1 MAPTHAVVLGGGLS
15 GMLAASVLVRHV
27 DEVTVVERDKLP
39 DGPSPRSGVPQ
50 AKHAHLLM
58 SGGARAIETVLPGTM
73 DALVAAGAH
82 RIGVPND
89 LVSLSAQGWVPRFP
103 EMQFIVSCS
112 RGLLDWVVR
121 SQALRDNKISVLTG
135 TEPVSLL
142 GDRHAVT
149 GVLVEDRVSREQIS
163 LEADLVIDATGRNSR
178 LPAWLTDLGL
188 PEVHSE
194 SVDSGLAYATRIF
207 RAPSSASSGFPI
219 VNVQANPRDP
229 HPGCT
234 ATLLPIEDGRWLVTL
249 SGTRGGEPT
258 TDESEFVAFARS
270 VRNPVV
276 GELISQAEPLSP
288 VYGSHSTANR
298 RMFFERLK
306 SWPSGI
312 LALGDSVATYNPV
325 YGHGMS
331 IAAQSA
337 LVLDAE
343 LRSGLVAETA
353 QRVQRGIAKVVDGAW
368 AMATNQD
375 ILYPG
380 AVGKPLPLT
389 GRVLQR
395 YVDRLVRTAT
405 TEAPVTRAFL
415 DAFTLSGP
423 MARLVSPAV
432 MWATMR
438 GPRRSVSPEPTLTA
452 AERERVTG
460 STSA

>member
-1 MAPTHAVVLGGGLS
+1 
-15 GMLAASVLVRHV
+15 MLAASVLVRHY

-39 DGPSPRSGVPQ
+39 DGPEPRTGVPQ
-50 AKHAHLLM
+50 ARHAHLLM
-58 SGGARAIETVLPGTM
+58 SGGARAIEDLLPGTLDELM
-73 DALVAAGAH
+73 AAGAH

-112 RGLLDWVVR
+112 RSLLDWTVR
-121 SQALRDNKISVLTG
+121 RQALRDNKISVLTG
-135 TEPVSLL
+135 TEPVALL
-142 GDRHAVT
+142 GDRHTVT
-149 GVLVEDRVSREQIS
+149 GVRVEDRISRENIT
-163 LEADLVIDATGRNSR
+163 LEANLVVDTTGRNSR
-178 LPAWLTDLGL
+178 LSRWLGDFGL
-188 PEVHSE
+188 PDVPEE
-194 SVDSGLAYATRIF
+194 TVDSGLAYATRIF
-207 RAPSSASSGFPI
+207 RAPASAATDFPI

-234 ATLLPIEDGRWLVTL
+234 ATLLPIEGGRWLVTL

-258 TDESEFVAFARS
+258 TDESEFVSFARS

-276 GELISQAEPLSP
+276 GDLIADAEPLTP
-288 VYGSHSTANR
+288 VYGAHSTANR
-298 RMFFERLK
+298 RLYYERLK
-306 SWPSGI
+306 SWPDGI

-337 LVLDAE
+337 QALGAT
-343 LRSGLVAETA
+343 LRDGLGPGTA
-353 QRVQRGIAKVVDGAW
+353 QRAQRTIAKVVDGAW

-375 ILYPG
+375 ILYPD

-405 TEAPVTRAFL
+405 TESHVTRAFI

-423 MARLVSPAV
+423 MTKLLSLKVFL
-432 MWATMR
+432 ATMR
-438 GPRRSVSPEPTLTA
+438 GPKTTASPDPTLTTE
-452 AERERVTG
+452 ERSRVTG
-460 STSA
+460 PT

>member
-1 MAPTHAVVLGGGLS
+1 
-15 GMLAASVLVRHV
+15 MLAASVLVRHM

-39 DGPSPRSGVPQ
+39 DGPGPRSGVPQ
-50 AKHAHLLM
+50 ARHAHLLM
-58 SGGARAIETVLPGTM
+58 SGGARAIEKLLPGTL
-73 DALVAAGAH
+73 DALFEAGAH

-142 GDRHAVT
+142 GDRSAVT
-149 GVLVEDRVSREQIS
+149 GVLVEDRLSREQIS
-163 LEADLVIDATGRNSR
+163 LEADLVVDATGRGSR
-178 LPAWLTDLGL
+178 LPSWLADFGL
-188 PEVHSE
+188 PPVHSE

-207 RAPSSASSGFPI
+207 RAPPTAASGFPI

-249 SGTRGGEPT
+249 SGTRGGEPS
-258 TDESEFVAFARS
+258 TDESEFVAFASS

-276 GELISQAEPLSP
+276 GELIASAEPLSP

-306 SWPSGI
+306 SWPDGV

-337 LVLDAE
+337 LVLDAGLAE
-343 LRSGLVAETA
+343 SGLAAGTA
-353 QRVQRGIAKVVDGAW
+353 QRIQRGIGKVVDGAW

-380 AVGKPLPLT
+380 AVGKPLPLA

-405 TEAPVTRAFL
+405 TEAPVTRAFI

-423 MARLVSPAV
+423 MAKLVSPKV
-432 MWATMR
+432 LWATMR
-438 GPRRSVSPEPTLTA
+438 GPRRAVSPEPTLTA
-452 AERERVTG
+452 DERERVTG
-460 STSA
+460 PA

>member
-1 MAPTHAVVLGGGLS
+1 
-15 GMLAASVLVRHV
+15 MLAASVLVKHV

-39 DGPSPRSGVPQ
+39 DGPAPRSGVPQ
-50 AKHAHLLM
+50 ARHAHLLM
-58 SGGARAIETVLPGTM
+58 SGGARAIESLLPGTL

-112 RGLLDWVVR
+112 RSLLDWTVR
-121 SQALRDNKISVLTG
+121 GQALRDNKISMLTG

-149 GVLVEDRVSREQIS
+149 GVLVEDRISREQIS
-163 LEADLVIDATGRNSR
+163 LEANLVVDATGRSSR
-178 LPAWLTDLGL
+178 LPAWLAGFGL

-194 SVDSGLAYATRIF
+194 SVDSGLAYATRVF
-207 RAPSSASSGFPI
+207 RAPAAAASGFPI

-249 SGTRGGEPT
+249 SGTRGGEPS
-258 TDESEFVAFARS
+258 TDESEFVSFARS

-276 GELISQAEPLSP
+276 GELIASAEPLTP

-306 SWPSGI
+306 SWPDGV

-331 IAAQSA
+331 VAAQSA
-337 LVLDAE
+337 LAMDAE
-343 LRSGLVAETA
+343 LRAAGLTSGAA
-353 QRVQRGIAKVVDGAW
+353 QRIQRAVAKVVDGAW

-380 AVGKPLPLT
+380 AVGKPLPLA

-405 TEAPVTRAFL
+405 TESAVTRVFI

-423 MARLVSPAV
+423 MTKLMSPRM

-438 GPRRSVSPEPTLTA
+438 GPRSSVSPEPTLTA

-460 STSA
+460 

>member
-15 GMLAASVLVRHV
+15 GVLTASVLVRHF

-39 DGPSPRSGVPQ
+39 DGPTPRSGVPQ
-50 AKHAHLLM
+50 ARHAHLLM
-58 SGGARAIETVLPGTM
+58 SGGARAIESVLPGTL
-73 DALVAAGAH
+73 DALFAAGAH

-112 RGLLDWVVR
+112 RTLLDWVVR
-121 SQALRDNKISVLTG
+121 DQALRHDKISVLTG

-142 GDRHAVT
+142 GDRHAVS
-149 GVLVEDRVSREQIS
+149 GVVVEDRISHERTS
-163 LEADLVIDATGRNSR
+163 LEADLVVDATGRGSR
-178 LPAWLTDLGL
+178 LPAWLAEFGL
-188 PEVHSE
+188 PEVPSE

-207 RAPSSASSGFPI
+207 RAPSSAAAAFPI

-276 GELISQAEPLSP
+276 GELIAAAEPLSP

-298 RMFFERLK
+298 RNYFERLK
-306 SWPSGI
+306 SWPSGL

-337 LVLDAE
+337 QALDA
-343 LRSGLVAETA
+343 GLAA
-353 QRVQRGIAKVVDGAW
+353 GHGARRIQRGIGNVVDGAW

-380 AVGKPLPLT
+380 AVGKPLSLA
-389 GRVLQR
+389 GRVLQS

-405 TEAPVTRAFL
+405 TEAAVTRAFL
-415 DAFTLSGP
+415 DAFTLSAP
-423 MARLVSPAV
+423 MANLLSPRM
-432 MWATMR
+432 MWATLR
-438 GPRRSVSPEPTLTA
+438 GPRRSTSPETTLTA
-452 AERERVTG
+452 DERERVA
-460 STSA
+460 SAE

>member
-1 MAPTHAVVLGGGLS
+1 
-15 GMLAASVLVRHV
+15 MLAASVLVKHV

-39 DGPSPRSGVPQ
+39 DGPAPRSGVPQ
-50 AKHAHLLM
+50 ARHAHLLM
-58 SGGARAIETVLPGTM
+58 SGGARAIESLLPGTL
-73 DALVAAGAH
+73 DALVTAGAH

-112 RGLLDWVVR
+112 RSLLDWTVR
-121 SQALRDNKISVLTG
+121 SQALRDNKISMLTG

-149 GVLVEDRVSREQIS
+149 GVLVEDRISREQIS
-163 LEADLVIDATGRNSR
+163 LEANLVVDATGRNSR
-178 LPAWLTDLGL
+178 LPAWLAGFGL

-194 SVDSGLAYATRIF
+194 SVDSGLAYATRVF
-207 RAPSSASSGFPI
+207 RAPAAAATGFPI

-249 SGTRGGEPT
+249 SGTRGGEPS
-258 TDESEFVAFARS
+258 TDESEFVSFARS

-276 GELISQAEPLSP
+276 GELIASAEPLTP

-298 RMFFERLK
+298 RVFFERLK
-306 SWPSGI
+306 SWPDGV

-337 LVLDAE
+337 LAMDAE
-343 LRSGLVAETA
+343 LRAAGLTSGAA
-353 QRVQRGIAKVVDGAW
+353 QRIQRAVAKVVDGAW

-380 AVGKPLPLT
+380 AVGKPLPLA

-405 TEAPVTRAFL
+405 TESAVTRVFL

-423 MARLVSPAV
+423 MTKLMSPRM

-438 GPRRSVSPEPTLTA
+438 GPRGSVSPEPTLTA
-452 AERERVTG
+452 DERERVTG
-460 STSA
+460 

>member
-1 MAPTHAVVLGGGLS
+1 MAPTHAVVLGGGLA
-15 GMLAASVLVRHV
+15 GLLAASVLVRHF

-50 AKHAHLLM
+50 ARHAHLLM
-58 SGGARAIETVLPGTM
+58 SGGARAIESVLPGTL
-73 DALVAAGAH
+73 DALFAAGAH

-112 RGLLDWVVR
+112 RALLDFVVR
-121 SQALRDNKISVLTG
+121 GQALRDEGISVLTG

-149 GVLVEDRVSREQIS
+149 GVVVEDRIS
-163 LEADLVIDATGRNSR
+163 HERTPLEADLVVDATGRGSR
-178 LPAWLTDLGL
+178 LPTWLVEFGL
-188 PEVHSE
+188 PAVPSE

-207 RAPSSASSGFPI
+207 RAPESAAAAFPI

-258 TDESEFVAFARS
+258 TDESEFVSFARS

-276 GELISQAEPLSP
+276 GELISSAEPLSP
-288 VYGSHSTANR
+288 VYGSHSTTNR
-298 RMFFERLK
+298 RNYFERVK
-306 SWPSGI
+306 PWPAGL

-337 LVLDAE
+337 LALDAG
-343 LRSGLVAETA
+343 LSTGSGAA
-353 QRVQRGIAKVVDGAW
+353 RIQRDIGKVVDGAW

-380 AVGKPLPLT
+380 AVGKPLPLV

-405 TEAPVTRAFL
+405 TEIAVTRAFL
-415 DAFTLSGP
+415 DAFTLSAP
-423 MARLVSPAV
+423 MANLLSPRMV
-432 MWATMR
+432 WATLR

-452 AERERVTG
+452 DERERVT
-460 STSA
+460 SAE

>member
-1 MAPTHAVVLGGGLS
+1 
-15 GMLAASVLVRHV
+15 MLAASVLVKHV

-39 DGPSPRSGVPQ
+39 DGPAPRSGVPQ
-50 AKHAHLLM
+50 ARHAHLLM
-58 SGGARAIETVLPGTM
+58 SGGARAIESLLPGTL

-112 RGLLDWVVR
+112 RSLLDWTVR
-121 SQALRDNKISVLTG
+121 GQALRDNKISMLTG

-149 GVLVEDRVSREQIS
+149 GVLVEDRISREQIS
-163 LEADLVIDATGRNSR
+163 LEANLVVDATGRNSR
-178 LPAWLTDLGL
+178 LPAWLAGFGL

-194 SVDSGLAYATRIF
+194 SVDSGLAYATRVF
-207 RAPSSASSGFPI
+207 RAPAAAASGFPI

-249 SGTRGGEPT
+249 SGTRGGEPS
-258 TDESEFVAFARS
+258 TDESEFVSFARS

-276 GELISQAEPLSP
+276 GELIASAEPLTP

-306 SWPSGI
+306 SWPDGV

-331 IAAQSA
+331 VAAQSA
-337 LVLDAE
+337 LAMDAE
-343 LRSGLVAETA
+343 LRAAGLTSGAA
-353 QRVQRGIAKVVDGAW
+353 QRIQRAVAKVVDGAW

-380 AVGKPLPLT
+380 AVGKPLPLA

-405 TEAPVTRAFL
+405 TESAVTRVFI

-423 MARLVSPAV
+423 MTKLMSPRM

-438 GPRRSVSPEPTLTA
+438 GPRSSVSPEPTLTA

-460 STSA
+460 

>member
-1 MAPTHAVVLGGGLS
+1 MAPTHAVVLGGGLA
-15 GMLAASVLVRHV
+15 GVLAASVLVRHF

-39 DGPSPRSGVPQ
+39 EGPSPRSGVPQ
-50 AKHAHLLM
+50 ARHAHLLM
-58 SGGARAIETVLPGTM
+58 SGGARAIESLLPGTL
-73 DALVAAGAH
+73 DALFAAGAH

-103 EMQFIVSCS
+103 EMQFIVTCS
-112 RGLLDWVVR
+112 RSLLDWVVR

-142 GDRHAVT
+142 GSSDAVT
-149 GVLVEDRVSREQIS
+149 GVLVEDRISREQVS
-163 LEADLVIDATGRNSR
+163 LEADLVVDATGRGSR
-178 LPAWLTDLGL
+178 LTAWLAEFGL
-188 PEVHSE
+188 PAVESE

-207 RAPSSASSGFPI
+207 RAPPTAATGFPL

-229 HPGCT
+229 FPGCT
-234 ATLLPIEDGRWLVTL
+234 ATLLPIEDGKWLVTL
-249 SGTRGGEPT
+249 SGTRGGEPS
-258 TDESEFVAFARS
+258 TDPSEFVPFARS
-270 VRNPVV
+270 VRDPVV
-276 GELISQAEPLSP
+276 GELIASAEPLSP

-306 SWPSGI
+306 SWPSGV

-337 LVLDAE
+337 QVLD
-343 LRSGLVAETA
+343 SGLASGLSA
-353 QRVQRGIAKVVDGAW
+353 QQIQRGIGKVVDGAW

-380 AVGKPLPLT
+380 AVGKPLPPV

-405 TEAPVTRAFL
+405 TEPPVTRAFL
-415 DAFTLSGP
+415 EAFTLSAP
-423 MARLVSPAV
+423 MANLLSPRMV
-432 MWATMR
+432 WATLR
-438 GPRRSVSPEPTLTA
+438 GPRSASPEPTLTA
-452 AERERVTG
+452 DERDRVT
-460 STSA
+460 TAE

>member
-1 MAPTHAVVLGGGLS
+1 MAPTHAVVLGGGLA
-15 GMLAASVLVRHV
+15 GVLAASVLVRHV

-39 DGPSPRSGVPQ
+39 DGPESRSGVPQ
-50 AKHAHLLM
+50 ARHAHLLM
-58 SGGARAIETVLPGTM
+58 SGGARAIEALLPGTL
-73 DALVAAGAH
+73 DALFAAGAH

-103 EMQFIVSCS
+103 EMQFIVTCS
-112 RGLLDWVVR
+112 RSLLDWVVR
-121 SQALRDNKISVLTG
+121 GRALRDNKISVLTG

-142 GDRHAVT
+142 GSRDAVT
-149 GVLVEDRVSREQIS
+149 GVLVEDRISRERIS
-163 LEADLVIDATGRNSR
+163 LEADLVVDATGRGSR
-178 LPAWLTDLGL
+178 LPAWLAEFGL
-188 PEVHSE
+188 PDVQSE

-207 RAPSSASSGFPI
+207 RAPPTAASGFPL

-229 HPGCT
+229 FPGCT
-234 ATLLPIEDGRWLVTL
+234 ATLLPIEDGKWLVTL
-249 SGTRGGEPT
+249 SGTRGGEPS
-258 TDESEFVAFARS
+258 TDEAEFVGFARS

-276 GELISQAEPLSP
+276 GELIASAEPLSP

-306 SWPSGI
+306 SWPSGV

-337 LVLDAE
+337 QALDA
-343 LRSGLVAETA
+343 GLAAGQSA
-353 QRVQRGIAKVVDGAW
+353 QQIQRGIGKVVDGAW

-380 AVGKPLPLT
+380 AVGKPLPLA

-415 DAFTLSGP
+415 EAFTLSAP
-423 MARLVSPAV
+423 MANLVSPKM
-432 MWATMR
+432 MWATLR
-438 GPRRSVSPEPTLTA
+438 GPRSRSPEPTLTA
-452 AERERVTG
+452 DERERVTG
-460 STSA
+460 

>member
-15 GMLAASVLVRHV
+15 GMLAASVLVRHF

-39 DGPSPRSGVPQ
+39 DGPSSRSGVPQ
-50 AKHAHLLM
+50 ARHAHLLM
-58 SGGARAIETVLPGTM
+58 SGGARAIESVLPGTL
-73 DALVAAGAH
+73 DALFAAGAH

-121 SQALRDNKISVLTG
+121 SQALRDDRISVLTG

-142 GDRHAVT
+142 GSASGVT
-149 GVLVEDRVSREQIS
+149 GVVVEDRISGGRTS
-163 LEADLVIDATGRNSR
+163 LEADLVLDACGRGSR
-178 LPAWLTDLGL
+178 LPAWLVSLGL

-194 SVDSGLAYATRIF
+194 NVDSGLAYATRIF
-207 RAPSSASSGFPI
+207 RAPPTAASGFPI

-258 TDESEFVAFARS
+258 TAESEFVSFARS

-276 GELISQAEPLSP
+276 GDLIADAEPLSP

-306 SWPSGI
+306 SWPAGL

-337 LVLDAE
+337 LVLDAG
-343 LRSGLVAETA
+343 LARGRSAH
-353 QRVQRGIAKVVDGAW
+353 QIQRGIGKVVDGAW

-380 AVGKPLPLT
+380 AVGKPLPLA

-405 TEAPVTRAFL
+405 TEVAVTRAFL
-415 DAFTLSGP
+415 DAFTLSAP
-423 MARLVSPAV
+423 MANLVSPKV
-432 MWATMR
+432 LWATLR
-438 GPRRSVSPEPTLTA
+438 GPRSASPEPTLTED
-452 AERERVTG
+452 ERERVTG
-460 STSA
+460 

>member
-1 MAPTHAVVLGGGLS
+1 MAPTHAVVLGGGLA
-15 GMLAASVLVRHV
+15 GVLAASVLVRHV

-39 DGPSPRSGVPQ
+39 EGPTPRSGVPQ
-50 AKHAHLLM
+50 ARHAHLLM
-58 SGGARAIETVLPGTM
+58 SGGARAIESLLPGTL
-73 DALVAAGAH
+73 DALFAAGAH

-103 EMQFIVSCS
+103 EMQFIVTCS
-112 RGLLDWVVR
+112 RSLLDWVVR

-142 GDRHAVT
+142 GSADAVT
-149 GVLVEDRVSREQIS
+149 GVLVEDRISRDQVS
-163 LEADLVIDATGRNSR
+163 LEADLVVDATGRGSR
-178 LPAWLTDLGL
+178 LPAWLAGFGL
-188 PEVHSE
+188 PEVESE

-207 RAPSSASSGFPI
+207 QAPPTAASGFPL

-229 HPGCT
+229 FPGCT
-234 ATLLPIEDGRWLVTL
+234 ATLLPIEDGKWLVTL
-249 SGTRGGEPT
+249 SGTRGGEPS
-258 TDESEFVAFARS
+258 TDESEFVSFARS

-276 GELISQAEPLSP
+276 GELIESAEPLSP

-298 RMFFERLK
+298 RMYFERLK
-306 SWPSGI
+306 SWPSGL

-337 LVLDAE
+337 QVLD
-343 LRSGLVAETA
+343 SGLADGRSA
-353 QRVQRGIAKVVDGAW
+353 QQIQRGIGKVVDGAW

-380 AVGKPLPLT
+380 AVGKPLPLA

-405 TEAPVTRAFL
+405 TEPPVTRAFL
-415 DAFTLSGP
+415 EAFTLSAP
-423 MARLVSPAV
+423 MANLLSPRMV
-432 MWATMR
+432 WATLR
-438 GPRRSVSPEPTLTA
+438 GPRSASPEPTLTA
-452 AERERVTG
+452 DERERVT
-460 STSA
+460 SAE

>member
-1 MAPTHAVVLGGGLS
+1 
-15 GMLAASVLVRHV
+15 MLAASVLVKHV

-39 DGPSPRSGVPQ
+39 DGPAPRSGVPQ
-50 AKHAHLLM
+50 ARHAHLLM
-58 SGGARAIETVLPGTM
+58 SGGARAIESLLPGTL

-112 RGLLDWVVR
+112 RSLLDWTVR
-121 SQALRDNKISVLTG
+121 GQALRDNKISMLTG

-149 GVLVEDRVSREQIS
+149 GVLVEDRISREQIS
-163 LEADLVIDATGRNSR
+163 LEANLVVDATGRNSR
-178 LPAWLTDLGL
+178 LPAWLAGFGL

-207 RAPSSASSGFPI
+207 RAPAAAATGFPI

-249 SGTRGGEPT
+249 SGTRGGEPS
-258 TDESEFVAFARS
+258 TDESKFVSFARS

-276 GELISQAEPLSP
+276 GELIASAEPLTP

-306 SWPSGI
+306 SWPDGV

-337 LVLDAE
+337 LAMDAE
-343 LRSGLVAETA
+343 LRASGLTSGVAA
-353 QRVQRGIAKVVDGAW
+353 RIQRAVAKVVDGAW

-380 AVGKPLPLT
+380 AVGKPLPLA

-405 TEAPVTRAFL
+405 TESAVTRVFI

-423 MARLVSPAV
+423 MTKLMSPRM

-460 STSA
+460 

>member
-1 MAPTHAVVLGGGLS
+1 MAPTHAVVLGGGLA
-15 GMLAASVLVRHV
+15 GMLAASVLVRHF

-50 AKHAHLLM
+50 ARHAHLLM
-58 SGGARAIETVLPGTM
+58 SGGARAIEALLPGTL
-73 DALVAAGAH
+73 DALFAAGAH

-142 GDRHAVT
+142 GDRDAVT
-149 GVLVEDRVSREQIS
+149 GVLVEDRISREQIS
-163 LEADLVIDATGRNSR
+163 LEADLVLDATGRASR
-178 LPAWLTDLGL
+178 LPAWLEDFGL
-188 PEVHSE
+188 PAVHSE

-207 RAPSSASSGFPI
+207 QAPPTAASGFPI

-229 HPGCT
+229 FPGRT
-234 ATLLPIEDGRWLVTL
+234 ATLLPIEDGKWLVTL
-249 SGTRGGEPT
+249 SGTRGGEPS
-258 TDESEFVAFARS
+258 TDESEFVSFAGS

-276 GELISQAEPLSP
+276 GELIAEAEPLSP

-306 SWPSGI
+306 SWPRGL

-331 IAAQSA
+331 VAAQSA
-337 LVLDAE
+337 QALDAGMAAGHSE
-343 LRSGLVAETA
+343 
-353 QRVQRGIAKVVDGAW
+353 QQIQRGIGKVVDGAW

-380 AVGKPLPLT
+380 AVGKPLPLA

-405 TEAPVTRAFL
+405 TEPPVTRAFL
-415 DAFTLSGP
+415 EAFTLSAP
-423 MARLVSPAV
+423 MANLMSPKV
-432 MWATMR
+432 FLATMR
-438 GPRRSVSPEPTLTA
+438 GPRSAAPEPTLTA
-452 AERERVTG
+452 DERDRVTG
-460 STSA
+460 

>member
-1 MAPTHAVVLGGGLS
+1 
-15 GMLAASVLVRHV
+15 MLTASVLVRHF

-50 AKHAHLLM
+50 ARHAHLLM
-58 SGGARAIETVLPGTM
+58 SGGARAIESLLPGTL
-73 DALVAAGAH
+73 DALFAAGAH
-82 RIGVPND
+82 RVGVPND

-142 GDRHAVT
+142 GDEQAVT
-149 GVLVEDRVSREQIS
+149 GVLVEDRISREQIS
-163 LEADLVIDATGRNSR
+163 LEADLVVDATGRGSR
-178 LPAWLTDLGL
+178 LPAWLVDFGL
-188 PEVHSE
+188 PAVHSE

-207 RAPSSASSGFPI
+207 QAPPTAASGFPI

-229 HPGCT
+229 FPGRT
-234 ATLLPIEDGRWLVTL
+234 ATLLPIEDGKWLVTL
-249 SGTRGGEPT
+249 SGTRGGEPS

-276 GELISQAEPLSP
+276 GELIAAAEPLSP

-306 SWPSGI
+306 SWPRGL

-331 IAAQSA
+331 VAAQSA
-337 LVLDAE
+337 QALDA
-343 LRSGLVAETA
+343 GLAAGHSA
-353 QRVQRGIAKVVDGAW
+353 QQVQRGIGKVVDGAW

-380 AVGKPLPLT
+380 AVGKPLPLA

-415 DAFTLSGP
+415 DAFTLSAP
-423 MARLVSPAV
+423 MANLVKPK
-432 MWATMR
+432 MIWATLR
-438 GPRRSVSPEPTLTA
+438 GPRSAAPEPTLTA
-452 AERERVTG
+452 AERDRVTG
-460 STSA
+460 

>member
-1 MAPTHAVVLGGGLS
+1 MAPTHAVVLGGGLA

-50 AKHAHLLM
+50 ARHAHLLM
-58 SGGARAIETVLPGTM
+58 SGGARAIESLLPGTL
-73 DALVAAGAH
+73 DALFAAGAH
-82 RIGVPND
+82 RVGVPND

-135 TEPVSLL
+135 TETVSLL
-142 GDRHAVT
+142 GDRHAVS
-149 GVLVEDRVSREQIS
+149 GVLVEDRISRERIS
-163 LEADLVIDATGRNSR
+163 LEANLVVDATGRGSR
-178 LPAWLTDLGL
+178 LPSWLADFGL
-188 PEVHSE
+188 PSVHSE

-207 RAPSSASSGFPI
+207 RAPTSAASGFPI

-249 SGTRGGEPT
+249 SGTRGGEPS

-276 GELISQAEPLSP
+276 GELIESAEPLSP

-306 SWPSGI
+306 SWPARL

-337 LVLDAE
+337 QALDAG
-343 LRSGLVAETA
+343 LRSGHGA
-353 QRVQRGIAKVVDGAW
+353 QQIQRGIGKVVDGAW

-380 AVGKPLPLT
+380 AVGKPLPLA

-405 TEAPVTRAFL
+405 TEAAVTRAFL
-415 DAFTLSGP
+415 DAFTLSAP
-423 MARLVSPAV
+423 MANLVSPKV
-432 MWATMR
+432 VWATMR
-438 GPRRSVSPEPTLTA
+438 GPRHVVSPEPTLTA
-452 AERERVTG
+452 DERDRVTG
-460 STSA
+460 

>member
-1 MAPTHAVVLGGGLS
+1 
-15 GMLAASVLVRHV
+15 MLAASVLVRHY

-39 DGPSPRSGVPQ
+39 DSPEPRTGVPQ
-50 AKHAHLLM
+50 ARHAHLLM
-58 SGGARAIETVLPGTM
+58 AGGARAIEDLLPGTL
-73 DALVAAGAH
+73 DALMAAGAH

-121 SQALRDNKISVLTG
+121 TQALRDNKISVLTG

-142 GDRHAVT
+142 GDQQAVT
-149 GVLVEDRVSREQIS
+149 GVLVEDRISREKIT
-163 LEADLVIDATGRNSR
+163 LEANLVVDTTGRNSR
-178 LPAWLTDLGL
+178 LSHWLKDFGL
-188 PEVHSE
+188 PDVPQET
-194 SVDSGLAYATRIF
+194 VDSGLAYATRVF
-207 RAPSSASSGFPI
+207 RAPATAATDFPI

-234 ATLLPIEDGRWLVTL
+234 ATLLPIEGGRWLVTL

-258 TDESEFVAFARS
+258 TDESQFIPFARS

-276 GELISQAEPLSP
+276 GELIADAEPLTP
-288 VYGSHSTANR
+288 IYGAHGTANR
-298 RMFFERLK
+298 RLYYERLK
-306 SWPSGI
+306 SWPEGV

-337 LVLDAE
+337 KALDATLHE
-343 LRSGLVAETA
+343 GLGPGTAHRA
-353 QRVQRGIAKVVDGAW
+353 QRAIAKVVDGAW

-375 ILYPG
+375 ILYPD
-380 AVGKPLPLT
+380 AIGKPLPLA

-405 TEAPVTRAFL
+405 TESHVTRAFI

-423 MARLVSPAV
+423 MTKLLHPKVFL
-432 MWATMR
+432 ATLR
-438 GPRRSVSPEPTLTA
+438 GPRGKVSPDPTLTTE
-452 AERERVTG
+452 ERDRVTG
-460 STSA
+460 PA

>member
-1 MAPTHAVVLGGGLS
+1 MAPTHAVVLGGGLA
-15 GMLAASVLVRHV
+15 GMLAASVLVKHV

-50 AKHAHLLM
+50 ARHAHLLM
-58 SGGARAIETVLPGTM
+58 SGGARAIETLLPGTL

-82 RIGVPND
+82 RVGVPND

-112 RGLLDWVVR
+112 RSLLDWVVR
-121 SQALRDNKISVLTG
+121 GQALRDNKISVLTG

-149 GVLVEDRVSREQIS
+149 GVLVEDRVSRSQVT
-163 LEADLVIDATGRNSR
+163 LEADLVVDATGRGSR
-178 LPAWLTDLGL
+178 LPAWLVEFGL
-188 PEVHSE
+188 PEVVSE

-207 RAPSSASSGFPI
+207 QAPPTAASGFPI

-229 HPGCT
+229 FPGCT

-276 GELISQAEPLSP
+276 GELIASAEPLSP

-306 SWPSGI
+306 SWPRGL

-337 LVLDAE
+337 LALDA
-343 LRSGLVAETA
+343 GLAAGHSA
-353 QRVQRGIAKVVDGAW
+353 QQIQRGIGKVVDGAW

-380 AVGKPLPLT
+380 AVGKPLPLA

-415 DAFTLSGP
+415 EAFTLSAP
-423 MARLVSPAV
+423 MANLLSPK
-432 MWATMR
+432 MIWATLR
-438 GPRRSVSPEPTLTA
+438 GPRSESPEPTLTA
-452 AERERVTG
+452 DERDRVT
-460 STSA
+460 SAE

>member
-1 MAPTHAVVLGGGLS
+1 
-15 GMLAASVLVRHV
+15 MLTASVLVRHF

-39 DGPSPRSGVPQ
+39 DGPAPRSGVPQ
-50 AKHAHLLM
+50 ARHAHLLM
-58 SGGARAIETVLPGTM
+58 SGGARAIDALLPGTL

-112 RGLLDWVVR
+112 RTLLDWVVR

-135 TEPVSLL
+135 TEPVSLP
-142 GDRHAVT
+142 GDRQAVT
-149 GVLVEDRVSREQIS
+149 GVLVEDRISRERIT
-163 LEADLVIDATGRNSR
+163 LEANLVVDATGRGSR
-178 LPAWLTDLGL
+178 LPSWLAELGL
-188 PEVHSE
+188 PPVHSE

-207 RAPSSASSGFPI
+207 RAPPSAASGFPI

-249 SGTRGGEPT
+249 SGTRGGEPS

-276 GELISQAEPLSP
+276 GDLISSAEALSP

-298 RMFFERLK
+298 RNFFERAK
-306 SWPSGI
+306 SWPSGL

-337 LVLDAE
+337 QALDA
-343 LRSGLVAETA
+343 GLAAGHGA
-353 QRVQRGIAKVVDGAW
+353 QRIQRDIGRVVDGAW

-380 AVGKPLPLT
+380 AVGKPLPLL

-405 TEAPVTRAFL
+405 TEAPVTRAFI
-415 DAFTLSGP
+415 DAFTLSAP
-423 MARLVSPAV
+423 MANLMSPKV
-432 MWATMR
+432 VWATMR
-438 GPRRSVSPEPTLTA
+438 GPRRSAPPEPTLTA
-452 AERERVTG
+452 AERERVT
-460 STSA
+460 SAE

>member
-1 MAPTHAVVLGGGLS
+1 MAPTHAVVLGGGLA
-15 GMLAASVLVRHV
+15 GMLTASVLVRHYG
-27 DEVTVVERDKLP
+27 EITVVERDKLP

-50 AKHAHLLM
+50 ARHAHLLM
-58 SGGARAIETVLPGTM
+58 SGGARAIDALLPGTL
-73 DALVAAGAH
+73 DALFGAGAH

-103 EMQFIVSCS
+103 EMQFIVTCS

-121 SQALRDNKISVLTG
+121 RRALRDDKISVLTG

-142 GDRHAVT
+142 GDRDAVT
-149 GVLVEDRVSREQIS
+149 GVLVEDRVSRERVS
-163 LEADLVIDATGRNSR
+163 LEADLVVDATGRGSR
-178 LPAWLTDLGL
+178 LPAWLAEFGL
-188 PEVHSE
+188 PAVESE

-207 RAPSSASSGFPI
+207 RAPPPAASGFPI

-249 SGTRGGEPT
+249 SGTRGGEPS
-258 TDESEFVAFARS
+258 TDESEFVDFARS

-276 GELISQAEPLSP
+276 GELIASAEPLSP

-298 RMFFERLK
+298 RMYFERLR
-306 SWPSGI
+306 SWPAG
-312 LALGDSVATYNPV
+312 LVALGDSVATYNPV

-337 LVLDAE
+337 QALDAG
-343 LRSGLVAETA
+343 LRAGDSA
-353 QRVQRGIAKVVDGAW
+353 QRIQRGIGKVVDGAW

-380 AVGKPLPLT
+380 AVGKPLPLA

-415 DAFTLSGP
+415 NAFTLSAP
-423 MARLVSPAV
+423 MAGLMSPKV
-432 MWATMR
+432 VWATMR
-438 GPRRSVSPEPTLTA
+438 GPRGEVSPEPTLTA
-452 AERERVTG
+452 DERDRVTG
-460 STSA
+460 

>member
-1 MAPTHAVVLGGGLS
+1 MAPTHAVVLGGGLA
-15 GMLAASVLVRHV
+15 GMLAASVLVKHI

-39 DGPSPRSGVPQ
+39 DGPAPRSGVPQ
-50 AKHAHLLM
+50 ARHAHLLM
-58 SGGARAIETVLPGTM
+58 SGGARAIETVLPGTL
-73 DALVAAGAH
+73 DALIAAGAH
-82 RIGVPND
+82 RVGVPND

-112 RGLLDWVVR
+112 RTLLDWVVR
-121 SQALRDNKISVLTG
+121 RQALRDNKISVLTG

-142 GDRHAVT
+142 GDRDAVT
-149 GVLVEDRVSREQIS
+149 GVLVEDRISRTQVT
-163 LEADLVIDATGRNSR
+163 LEADLVVDATGRGSR
-178 LPAWLTDLGL
+178 LPAWLAGFGL
-188 PEVHSE
+188 PEVASE

-207 RAPSSASSGFPI
+207 QAPPTAASGFPI

-229 HPGCT
+229 FPGCT
-234 ATLLPIEDGRWLVTL
+234 ATLLPIEDGKWLVTL

-258 TDESEFVAFARS
+258 TDESQFVAFARS

-276 GELISQAEPLSP
+276 GELIASAEPLSP
-288 VYGSHSTANR
+288 VYGAHGTANR
-298 RMFFERLK
+298 RMYFERLK
-306 SWPSGI
+306 SWPRGL

-337 LVLDAE
+337 LVLDD
-343 LRSGLVAETA
+343 GLAAGHSA
-353 QRVQRGIAKVVDGAW
+353 QQIQRGIGKVVDGAW

-380 AVGKPLPLT
+380 AVGKPLPLA

-415 DAFTLSGP
+415 DAFTLSAP
-423 MARLVSPAV
+423 MAKLLSPR
-432 MWATMR
+432 MIWATLR
-438 GPRRSVSPEPTLTA
+438 GPRSESPEPTLTA
-452 AERERVTG
+452 DERDRVT
-460 STSA
+460 SAE

>member
-1 MAPTHAVVLGGGLS
+1 MAPTHAVVLGGGLA
-15 GMLAASVLVRHV
+15 GMLTASVLVRYF

-50 AKHAHLLM
+50 ARHAHLLM
-58 SGGARAIETVLPGTM
+58 SGGARAIESLLPGTL
-73 DALVAAGAH
+73 DALFAAGAH
-82 RIGVPND
+82 RIGVPNA

-121 SQALRDNKISVLTG
+121 SQTLRDNKISVLTG

-142 GDRHAVT
+142 GDRQAVT
-149 GVLVEDRVSREQIS
+149 GVLVEDRISREQIS
-163 LEADLVIDATGRNSR
+163 LEADLVVDATGRGSR
-178 LPAWLTDLGL
+178 LPAWLVDFGL
-188 PEVHSE
+188 PAVHSE

-207 RAPSSASSGFPI
+207 QAPPTAASGFPI

-229 HPGCT
+229 FPGCT
-234 ATLLPIEDGRWLVTL
+234 ATLLPIEDGKWLVTL
-249 SGTRGGEPT
+249 SGTRGGEPS
-258 TDESEFVAFARS
+258 TDESEFVSFARS

-276 GELISQAEPLSP
+276 GELIAAAEPLSP

-306 SWPSGI
+306 SWPRGL

-331 IAAQSA
+331 VAAQSA
-337 LVLDAE
+337 QALDA
-343 LRSGLVAETA
+343 GLAAGHSA
-353 QRVQRGIAKVVDGAW
+353 QQVQRGIGKVVDGAW

-380 AVGKPLPLT
+380 AVGKPLPLA

-415 DAFTLSGP
+415 DAFTLSAP
-423 MARLVSPAV
+423 MANLVRPK
-432 MWATMR
+432 MIWATLR
-438 GPRRSVSPEPTLTA
+438 GPRSAAPEPTLTA
-452 AERERVTG
+452 AERDRVTG
-460 STSA
+460 

>member
-1 MAPTHAVVLGGGLS
+1 
-15 GMLAASVLVRHV
+15 MLAASVLVKHV

-39 DGPSPRSGVPQ
+39 DGPAPRSGVPQ
-50 AKHAHLLM
+50 ARHAHLLM
-58 SGGARAIETVLPGTM
+58 SGGARAIESLLPGTL

-112 RGLLDWVVR
+112 RSLLDWTVR
-121 SQALRDNKISVLTG
+121 GQALRDNKISMLTG

-149 GVLVEDRVSREQIS
+149 GVLVEDRISREQIS
-163 LEADLVIDATGRNSR
+163 LEANLVVDATGRNSR
-178 LPAWLTDLGL
+178 LPAWLAGFGL

-207 RAPSSASSGFPI
+207 RAPAAAATGFPI

-249 SGTRGGEPT
+249 SGTRGGEPS
-258 TDESEFVAFARS
+258 TDESEFVSFARS

-276 GELISQAEPLSP
+276 GELIASAEPLTP

-306 SWPSGI
+306 SWPDGV

-337 LVLDAE
+337 LAMDAE
-343 LRSGLVAETA
+343 LRAAGLTSGAA
-353 QRVQRGIAKVVDGAW
+353 ARIQRAVAKVVDGAW

-380 AVGKPLPLT
+380 AVGKPLPLA

-405 TEAPVTRAFL
+405 TESAVTRVFI

-423 MARLVSPAV
+423 MAKLMSPRM

-452 AERERVTG
+452 DERERVTG
-460 STSA
+460 

>member
-1 MAPTHAVVLGGGLS
+1 MAPTHAVVLGGGLA
-15 GMLAASVLVRHV
+15 GVLAASVLVRHV

-39 DGPSPRSGVPQ
+39 DGPAPRSGVPQ
-50 AKHAHLLM
+50 ARHAHLLM
-58 SGGARAIETVLPGTM
+58 SGGARAIESLLPGTL
-73 DALVAAGAH
+73 DALFAAGAH

-142 GDRHAVT
+142 GDRNAVS
-149 GVLVEDRVSREQIS
+149 GVLVEDRISHEQVS
-163 LEADLVIDATGRNSR
+163 LEADLVVDTTGRGSR
-178 LPAWLTDLGL
+178 LPAWLVDLGL
-188 PEVHSE
+188 PAVHSE

-207 RAPSSASSGFPI
+207 QAPPTASSGFPI

-234 ATLLPIEDGRWLVTL
+234 ATLLPIEDGKWLVTL
-249 SGTRGGEPT
+249 SGTRGGEPS
-258 TDESEFVAFARS
+258 TDESEFVGFARS

-276 GELISQAEPLSP
+276 GELIASAEPLSP

-306 SWPSGI
+306 SWPSGL

-337 LVLDAE
+337 QALDA
-343 LRSGLVAETA
+343 GLAAGHSA
-353 QRVQRGIAKVVDGAW
+353 QQIQRGIGKVVDGAW

-380 AVGKPLPLT
+380 AVGKPLPLA

-405 TEAPVTRAFL
+405 TEAAVTRAFL
-415 DAFTLSGP
+415 DAFTLSAP
-423 MARLVSPAV
+423 MANLVSPKMV
-432 MWATMR
+432 WATLR
-438 GPRRSVSPEPTLTA
+438 GPRSASPEPTLTA
-452 AERERVTG
+452 DERDRVTG
-460 STSA
+460 

>member
-1 MAPTHAVVLGGGLS
+1 MAPTHAVVLGGGLA
-15 GMLAASVLVRHV
+15 GMLAASVLVKHV

-50 AKHAHLLM
+50 ARHAHLLM
-58 SGGARAIETVLPGTM
+58 SGGARAIETVLPGTL

-82 RIGVPND
+82 RVGVPND

-112 RGLLDWVVR
+112 RSLLDWVVR
-121 SQALRDNKISVLTG
+121 GQALRDNKISVLTG

-149 GVLVEDRVSREQIS
+149 GVLVEDRISRAQVT
-163 LEADLVIDATGRNSR
+163 LEADLVVDATGRGSR
-178 LPAWLTDLGL
+178 LPAWLVEFGL
-188 PEVHSE
+188 PEVVSE

-207 RAPSSASSGFPI
+207 QAPPTAASGFPI

-229 HPGCT
+229 FPGCT
-234 ATLLPIEDGRWLVTL
+234 ATLLPIEDGKWLVTL

-276 GELISQAEPLSP
+276 GELIASAEPLSP

-306 SWPSGI
+306 SWPRGL

-337 LVLDAE
+337 LALDA
-343 LRSGLVAETA
+343 GLAAGHSA
-353 QRVQRGIAKVVDGAW
+353 QQIQRGIGKVVDGAW

-380 AVGKPLPLT
+380 AVGKPLPLA

-405 TEAPVTRAFL
+405 TEAAVTRAFL
-415 DAFTLSGP
+415 DAFTLSAP
-423 MARLVSPAV
+423 MANLLSPK
-432 MWATMR
+432 MIWATLR
-438 GPRRSVSPEPTLTA
+438 GPRSESPEPTLTA
-452 AERERVTG
+452 DERDRVTG
-460 STSA
+460 

>member
-15 GMLAASVLVRHV
+15 GMLAASVLVKHF

-39 DGPSPRSGVPQ
+39 DGPASRSGVPQ
-50 AKHAHLLM
+50 ARHAHLLM
-58 SGGARAIETVLPGTM
+58 SGGARAIESLLPGTL
-73 DALVAAGAH
+73 DALFAAGAH

-121 SQALRDNKISVLTG
+121 SQALRDDRISVLTG

-142 GDRHAVT
+142 GSASGVT
-149 GVLVEDRVSREQIS
+149 GVVVSDRIS
-163 LEADLVIDATGRNSR
+163 GGETSLDADLVLDACGRGSR
-178 LPAWLTDLGL
+178 LPAWLVALGL

-207 RAPSSASSGFPI
+207 RAPPTASSGFPI

-258 TDESEFVAFARS
+258 TSESEFVSFARS

-276 GELISQAEPLSP
+276 GDLIADAEPLSP
-288 VYGSHSTANR
+288 VYGSHSTSNR

-306 SWPSGI
+306 SWPAGL

-337 LVLDAE
+337 EVLDA
-343 LRSGLVAETA
+343 GLAA
-353 QRVQRGIAKVVDGAW
+353 GQSAHQIQRGIGKVVDGAW

-380 AVGKPLPLT
+380 AVGKPLPFA

-405 TEAPVTRAFL
+405 TEAAVTRAFL
-415 DAFTLSGP
+415 DAFTLSAP
-423 MARLVSPAV
+423 MANLLSPKV
-432 MWATMR
+432 LWATLR
-438 GPRRSVSPEPTLTA
+438 GPRSASPEPTLTSD
-452 AERERVTG
+452 ERERVTG
-460 STSA
+460 

>member
-1 MAPTHAVVLGGGLS
+1 MAPTHAVVLGGGLA
-15 GMLAASVLVRHV
+15 GMLAASVLVRHF

-39 DGPSPRSGVPQ
+39 DGPGTRSGVPQ
-50 AKHAHLLM
+50 ARHAHLLM
-58 SGGARAIETVLPGTM
+58 SGGARAIESLLPGTL
-73 DALVAAGAH
+73 DALSAAGAH

-121 SQALRDNKISVLTG
+121 TQALRDTKISVLTG

-142 GDRHAVT
+142 GDRHAVS

-163 LEADLVIDATGRNSR
+163 LEANLVVDATGRGSR
-178 LPAWLTDLGL
+178 LPAWLESFGL
-188 PEVHSE
+188 PAVHSE

-207 RAPSSASSGFPI
+207 QAPPSATSGFPI

-249 SGTRGGEPT
+249 SGTRGGEPS

-276 GELISQAEPLSP
+276 GELIADATPLSP

-298 RMFFERLK
+298 RMFYERMK
-306 SWPSGI
+306 SWPVGL
-312 LALGDSVATYNPV
+312 LALGDAVATYNPV

-331 IAAQSA
+331 VAAQSA
-337 LVLDAE
+337 QALDA
-343 LRSGLVAETA
+343 GLSAGHSS
-353 QRVQRGIAKVVDGAW
+353 QRIQRGIGKVVDGAW

-380 AVGKPLPLT
+380 AVGKPLPLA

-405 TEAPVTRAFL
+405 TEMAVTRAFL
-415 DAFTLSGP
+415 EAFTLSGP
-423 MARLVSPAV
+423 MAKLVSPKV
-432 MWATMR
+432 VWATLR
-438 GPRRSVSPEPTLTA
+438 GPRSAPPEPTLTA
-452 AERERVTG
+452 VERSRVT
-460 STSA
+460 SAD

>member
-1 MAPTHAVVLGGGLS
+1 MAPTHAVVLGGGLA
-15 GMLAASVLVRHV
+15 GMLTASVLVKHV

-39 DGPSPRSGVPQ
+39 DGPESRSGVPQ
-50 AKHAHLLM
+50 ARHAHLLM
-58 SGGARAIETVLPGTM
+58 SGGARAIESLLPGTL
-73 DALVAAGAH
+73 DALFAAGAH

-103 EMQFIVSCS
+103 EMQFIVTCS
-112 RGLLDWVVR
+112 RGLLDYVVR
-121 SQALRDNKISVLTG
+121 SQALRDSKISLLTG

-142 GDRHAVT
+142 GSADAVA
-149 GVLVEDRVSREQIS
+149 GVLVEDRISREQIS
-163 LEADLVIDATGRNSR
+163 LEADLVVDATGRGSR
-178 LPAWLTDLGL
+178 LPAWLTSFGL

-207 RAPSSASSGFPI
+207 QAPASAAADFPI

-234 ATLLPIEDGRWLVTL
+234 ATLLPIEDGKWLVTL
-249 SGTRGGEPT
+249 SGTRGGEPS
-258 TDESEFVAFARS
+258 TDESEFVSFARS

-276 GELISQAEPLSP
+276 GDLIASAEPLSP

-306 SWPSGI
+306 SWPTGL

-337 LVLDAE
+337 QALDA
-343 LRSGLVAETA
+343 GLHAGHGA
-353 QRVQRGIAKVVDGAW
+353 QQIQRAIGKVVDGAW

-380 AVGKPLPLT
+380 AVGKPLPLA

-405 TEAPVTRAFL
+405 TEAEVTRAFL
-415 DAFTLSGP
+415 DAFTLSAP
-423 MARLVSPAV
+423 MANLVSPKV

-438 GPRRSVSPEPTLTA
+438 GPRSEVSPEPTLTA
-452 AERERVTG
+452 DERERVT
-460 STSA
+460 SAE